1 MHHNII
7 VVKVEPGPI
16 AAVRV
21 TTTFSDWPKQFMKP
35 LGMVYEAVNAGKIKQ
50 NGQNVMVYRPR
61 GGDSVEIEC
70 GVQVATKFESIGEV
84 VYSEIPGGT
93 AATLVHIGPY
103 GQLKASHLAVIEW
116 SRKNGHRLAGVSW
129 EIYGDW
135 DDDSTKLRTDIF
147 HLLEPS

>member
-50 NGQNVMVYRPR
+50 NGQNVMVYRL
-61 GGDSVEIEC
+61 VE
-70 GVQVATKFESIGEV
+70 ATVLRS
-84 VYSEIPGGT
+84 S
-93 AATLVHIGPY
+93 AAC
-103 GQLKASHLAVIEW
+103 
-116 SRKNGHRLAGVSW
+116 R
-129 EIYGDW
+129 
-135 DDDSTKLRTDIF
+135 
-147 HLLEPS
+147 